1 MMFFYL
7 NHAFTLNSSVTGG
20 KRILQTMHRP
30 RQSVKCFIGLISVAL
45 LLCPIGRAQDDHI
58 PSAADVPPILKVGS
72 PAPDF
77 NLPGVDGKMHS
88 LRDYASAK
96 VLVVVFTCDHCPIA
110 QMYEKRIKELTA
122 DYRDRGVDV
131 VAIMGNDPKA
141 VHLSEMGHTDL
152 GDTFPEMKVRA
163 AYRHFNFPYL
173 SDGATQAV
181 ALKYGPTATPH
192 VFIFDQERKLRYQGR
207 IDNSPREQLATK
219 HEARDAIEALL
230 AGKPVGVEN
239 TPAVGCSTKWAYKET
254 GAKAELAEGNEKP
267 VSVEL
272 VSADQLKT
280 LRQNKGTGKLLLMNF
295 WATWCGPCMEEFPE
309 LQKMVRMYAKRAL
322 NIVTV
327 SINTPDEKK
336 FVLEFLNE
344 QHAINRNLLW
354 STNDAA
360 DAVAAFG
367 PEWSG
372 GVPFTVLIG
381 MNGEILFNTQ
391 GGMNALQVRRAILK
405 NLPDDRYIGQ
415 HAYWNSTF

>member
-1 MMFFYL
+1 MFSYADCVPNVDSDAVL
-7 NHAFTLNSSVTGG
+7 TICISRVMHPAM
-20 KRILQTMHRP
+20 RTMRCYIA
-30 RQSVKCFIGLISVAL
+30 VLSVAL
-45 LLCPIGRAQDDHI
+45 LLCAIAQAQDDHI
-58 PSAADVPPILKVGS
+58 PSAADVPPILKIGS
-72 PAPDF
+72 PAPHFD
-77 NLPGVDGKMHS
+77 LPGTDGKMHS
-88 LRDYASAK
+88 LKDYASAK

-110 QMYEKRIKELTA
+110 QMYEKRIKELTS

-131 VAIMGNDPKA
+131 VAIMGNDPQA
-141 VHLSEMGHTDL
+141 IHLSEMGHTDL
-152 GDTFPEMKVRA
+152 GDTLPEMKLRA

-173 SDGATQAV
+173 YDGDTQAV

-192 VFIFDQERKLRYQGR
+192 VFIFDQERKLRYEGR
-207 IDNSPREQLATK
+207 IDNSPREQLVTK
-219 HEARDAIEALL
+219 REARDAIDALL
-230 AGKPVGVEN
+230 ADRPVAVQD
-239 TPAVGCSTKWAYKET
+239 TPAVGCSTKWAYKEK
-254 GAKAELAEGNEKP
+254 GAQTEIAQGNEKP
-267 VSVEL
+267 VTVEL

-280 LRQNKGTGKLLLMNF
+280 LRENSGTDKLLLMNF

-336 FVLEFLNE
+336 FVLDFLTQ

-367 PEWSG
+367 PGWSG

-381 MNGEILFNTQ
+381 MNGEILFRTQ
-391 GGMNALQVRRAILK
+391 GGMNALAVRREILK
-405 NLPDDRYIGQ
+405 NLPDDHYIGQ